1 MIKFLSSERLEALV
15 DGAPIVGDTASLEAH
30 AEDLS
35 TDGVMA
41 RLALARQALTDVDFD
56 RCRTQL
62 ALAQQTLDSLHQED
76 HSADAMARAL
86 VAVRLDTIRAWMAW
100 LRGTQGDATVYID
113 QASERLHGLTAAGLF
128 HDEQTAMDR
137 ARLPIAR
144 LQANLESARGDYR
157 HAETTLVDALD
168 LAMRLHSHLVAA
180 FHQAMGALLLHQG
193 RPVVAGH
200 HLRLA
205 LDRMVPG
212 SQPLDEVNLYLLLTD
227 AALMRSNPLAAHEF
241 AGHAR
246 ALREHHVLPAWIRAR
261 IAMHQA
267 RTEDKIAGQSGPY
280 WKEAITES
288 EESGAAALMA
298 EVRLRAA
305 LSAVAH
311 RALPKATHLVKEAK
325 VVMESAGEPG
335 GMVRALLEMA
345 DAMLAHHGN
354 REREARA
361 HWMRARTWYAEEDAF
376 YDMARVDAHLAR
388 IGFREGDIPAFQAR
402 WELACRAANRGGFQL
417 PIDLDSR
424 VLHQLSVGL
433 PEAARYGRRQRSDRS
448 YTGADVQVTRRSGT
462 LTVFGDHYVLGPQSQ
477 LIRLICALIRSGH
490 GGLPPSILCRRLW
503 RNERFTSQ
511 TFNRLKVHIHRLRE
525 VIGGQHDAILTDR
538 SPAGKRQIF
547 YRWNPALTAQIA

>member
-15 DGAPIVGDTASLEAH
+15 DGAPVGGDTASLEAH

-41 RLALARQALTDVDFD
+41 RLALARLALTEVDFE

-62 ALAQQTLDSLHQED
+62 ALAQQTLDSLHHKD
-76 HSADAMARAL
+76 DSADAMTHAL
-86 VAVRLDTIRAWMAW
+86 ATVRLDTIRAWMAW
-100 LRGTQGDATVYID
+100 LRGTQGDATVYVG
-113 QASERLHGLTAAGLF
+113 QAFKRLQGLSAAGLF
-128 HDEQTAMDR
+128 HEAQTAMDR
-137 ARLPIAR
+137 ARLPIAQ
-144 LQANLESARGDYR
+144 LQAHLASARGDYR
-157 HAETTLVDALD
+157 DAEGTLVDALE
-168 LAMRLHSHLVAA
+168 LAMRLHSHLVTA

-193 RPVVAGH
+193 RPIVAGH

-212 SQPLDEVNLYLLLTD
+212 IQPLEEVTLYLLL
-227 AALMRSNPLAAHEF
+227 AEASLMRSNPLAAHEF
-241 AGHAR
+241 AGHAHT
-246 ALREHHVLPAWIRAR
+246 LREHHVLPAWIRAR
-261 IAMHQA
+261 IAMQQT
-267 RTEDKIAGQSGPY
+267 RTKNRIAGQSGAY

-311 RALPKATHLVKEAK
+311 RAIPKATNLVKEAK
-325 VVMESAGEPG
+325 SVMESAGEPG
-335 GMVRALLEMA
+335 GMVRALLETA
-345 DAMLAHHGN
+345 DAMISQHWN
-354 REREARA
+354 RAREARS

-376 YDMARVDAHLAR
+376 YDVAWVDTYLAR

-433 PEAARYGRRQRSDRS
+433 PEAARYGRRQRGDRS
-448 YTGADVQVTRRSGT
+448 YTGADIQVVRRSGT

-503 RNERFTSQ
+503 RNERFTPL
-511 TFNRLKVHIHRLRE
+511 TFNRLKVHVHRLRE

-538 SPAGKRQIF
+538 SPSGKRQIF
-547 YRWNPALTAQIA
+547 YRWNPSITAQIA